1 MASENWPVPKKIRFP
16 RKRSLSCGIVVFSS
30 EREILLCHV
39 TGQRPWDLPK
49 GCLQFGESPCQAAL
63 RETAE
68 ECSLTFESDA
78 LVDLGRF
85 EYTANKDL
93 HLFATL
99 TSRVV
104 AQHLR
109 CDSTFIEAG
118 TGRRLPE
125 MDAFGWFTFDR
136 VGELCTPRMASV
148 LERGIGLDRCFD
160 DLAAPALH
168 RLAA

>member
-1 MASENWPVPKKIRFP
+1 MAKKIGFP
-16 RKRSLSCGIVVFSS
+16 RERNLSCGIVVFSP

-49 GCLQFGESPCQAAL
+49 GCLQHNESPCQAAV

-68 ECSLTFESDA
+68 ECSLAFDSEA
-78 LVDLGRF
+78 LVELGRF
-85 EYTANKDL
+85 EYMAAKDL

-99 TSRVV
+99 TSRVDP
-104 AQHLR
+104 QHLR
-109 CDSTFIEAG
+109 CDSTFVEAG

-125 MDAFGWFTFDR
+125 MDAFGWFPFDR
-136 VGELCTPRMASV
+136 VAELCTPRMAAV
-148 LERGIGLDRCFD
+148 LERRIGLDRCFD

-168 RLAA
+168 KLAA